1 MMSCYNIS
9 PHVEEWIDIVK
20 NGDIRCCEEQHLLV
34 DYVIKCFQMEDI
46 YVDEEQAE
54 RYLSLQK
61 YFPWD
66 LFPWEKFVLVLH
78 DCTYWKD
85 TGMPRWPD
93 LFCLL
98 GRGAGKDGMIAY
110 ESMCLTS
117 PYNPVKEYDVDI
129 CANNEDQATRPVKD
143 LIAVFESP
151 KFTKK
156 LRRFF
161 SWTKELIVGKKNRA
175 EIKGRTHN
183 PKGKDGLRSGIVIF
197 NEVHQYLNYAD
208 IDVFTTGLGKKQH
221 PRRSYYTTDGDV
233 REGPLDDLLETSE
246 GILRNGDPDNG
257 MLPFICKLN
266 CANDVYDE
274 ENWPMAN
281 PSLPYLPNLLAEIR
295 KEFHE
300 WKKSPFR
307 LPAFMIKRM
316 NIHDVQKEGGVT
328 EWANIIATDRQ
339 IPDLSGMSC
348 TVGIDYMKVTDL
360 ASVNFHFRDGDTRY
374 DINHSWLCSHSKD
387 IPRLKCPWKE
397 WEANGLLTVVDDVE
411 IHPDIIAEYIQG
423 LGRRYDIRKLA
434 IDTYRYALL
443 KRALEGIG
451 FTAKEKKIKL
461 ITQRDIIQVVPV
473 IDSCFVNHNFVWGD
487 NPVLRWGCNNTK
499 LISYGRKEGAD
510 KGSFVYAK
518 IESKSRKT
526 DPWMSLVMSMCVES
540 ELDSAVKAPL
550 YSLPVITI

>member
-1 MMSCYNIS
+1 M
-9 PHVEEWIDIVK
+9 
-20 NGDIRCCEEQHLLV
+20 
-34 DYVIKCFQMEDI
+34 
-46 YVDEEQAE
+46 
-54 RYLSLQK
+54 
-61 YFPWD
+61 
-66 LFPWEKFVLVLH
+66 
-78 DCTYWKD
+78 
-85 TGMPRWPD
+85 
-93 LFCLL
+93 
-98 GRGAGKDGMIAY
+98 
-110 ESMCLTS
+110 
-117 PYNPVKEYDVDI
+117 
-129 CANNEDQATRPVKD
+129 
-143 LIAVFESP
+143 
-151 KFTKK
+151 
-156 LRRFF
+156 
-161 SWTKELIVGKKNRA
+161 
-175 EIKGRTHN
+175 
-183 PKGKDGLRSGIVIF
+183 
-197 NEVHQYLNYAD
+197 
-208 IDVFTTGLGKKQH
+208 
-221 PRRSYYTTDGDV
+221 
-233 REGPLDDLLETSE
+233 DDLLETSE

-397 WEANGLLTVVDDVE
+397 WKANGLLTVVDDVE

>member
-9 PHVEEWIDIVK
+9 PHVEEWIDSVK
-20 NGDIRCCEEQHLLV
+20 NGEIRCCEEQHLLV
-34 DYVIKCFQMEDI
+34 DYVIKCFQTEDI

-487 NPVLRWGCNNTK
+487 NPVLR
-499 LISYGRKEGAD
+499 
-510 KGSFVYAK
+510 
-518 IESKSRKT
+518 
-526 DPWMSLVMSMCVES
+526 
-540 ELDSAVKAPL
+540 
-550 YSLPVITI
+550 